1 MSQSKRFPDRGEI
14 YGVIAFA
21 GTGLAA
27 MSPYVTVSRID
38 GETWQVA
45 LCLVFSGLY
54 ILAGCFSSYFV
65 DNRPLRASVVYTIMQ
80 SALGISVVYISP
92 LRGMVGIILLPL
104 ASQAVFMYPKKA
116 AFSIGVMLWV
126 LTAGVFL
133 APYGWAEFRYALLA
147 YSPAYIF
154 TILFS
159 FVTRQALFAREN
171 AVELK
176 NELEIANAQLRAQA
190 AQTEELATTRE
201 RNRLAREIHD
211 GVGHYL
217 TVINVQTEAAQS
229 LLKSDPERASEALNK
244 AAQLSRD
251 ALADVR
257 RSVGSLRTEDMRPP
271 LIDTLRKLTEG
282 AAVPIDFKIKGEPR
296 KLSSAS
302 EHALFRAA
310 QEAITN
316 IAKHAEAT
324 QSWLELDFSDI
335 ARAKLIV
342 KDNGRGAKSGI
353 ATSRGFGICGMRER
367 VDLLGGKVSSGER
380 AEGGFE
386 VYVEIPA

>member
-27 MSPYVTVSRID
+27 MSPYVTASRID
-38 GETWQVA
+38 GEAWQVA
-45 LCLVFSGLY
+45 LCLIFSGLY

-65 DNRPLRASVVYTIMQ
+65 DNRPLRASAIYTIIQ
-80 SALGISVVYISP
+80 GALGITVVYLSP
-92 LRGMVGIILLPL
+92 IRGMVGIILLPL
-104 ASQAVFMYPKKA
+104 ASQAVFMYPKKV
-116 AFSIGVMLWV
+116 AFGIGVILWV
-126 LTAGVFL
+126 MTAGVFL
-133 APYGWAEFRYALLA
+133 APYGWAEFRYALLS

-159 FVTRQALFAREN
+159 FVTRQALLAREH
-171 AVELK
+171 AIELK
-176 NELEIANAQLRAQA
+176 NELEIANAQLRSQA

-229 LLKSDPERASEALNK
+229 LLKSDPERASDALNK

-257 RSVGSLRTEDMRPP
+257 RSVGSLRTEEKRPP
-271 LIDTLRKLTEG
+271 LIDTLRNLTVG
-282 AAVPIDFKIKGEPR
+282 AAVPIDFKVIGESR
-296 KLSSAS
+296 QLSTAS

-310 QEAITN
+310 QEALTN
-316 IAKHAEAT
+316 IAKHAQAT
-324 QSWLELDFSDI
+324 QSWLELDFSDV
-335 ARAKLIV
+335 ARAKLVV
-342 KDNGRGAKSGI
+342 KDNGCGTRSGI
-353 ATSRGFGICGMRER
+353 ADSRGFGICGMRER
-367 VDLLGGKVSSGER
+367 VDLLGGTVSSGDR
-380 AEGGFE
+380 AEGGFQ
-386 VYVEIPA
+386 VYVEVPA